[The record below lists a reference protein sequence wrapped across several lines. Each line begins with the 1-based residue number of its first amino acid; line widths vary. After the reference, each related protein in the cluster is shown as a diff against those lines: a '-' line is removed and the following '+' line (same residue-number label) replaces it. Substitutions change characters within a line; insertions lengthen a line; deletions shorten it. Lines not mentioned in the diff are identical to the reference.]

1 MLLRLSLVVAI
12 LAGLAALYFSHFTV
26 GDRINVLNQE
36 LERAETQATQAQSDA
51 QRARENERQARQ
63 ELEATTRDLADRTS
77 TLEMTAARLAEQE
90 KRANKLFEDF
100 TRVDSE
106 LRKAQQLVA
115 AYQGTGMDP
124 QQVRILRAQLLE
136 VADARDTFAK
146 EAKMLGQ
153 RAEDLAR
160 RLARYEG
167 PQEPQVELPVGL
179 VGRVVAVDPRYD
191 FVVLDIG
198 AEDGVKEDGQM
209 LVNRNGQLVARVQV
223 TRVEQNRSIANVL
236 PQWKQDDVME
246 GDVVFY

>member
-1 MLLRLSLVVAI
+1 
-12 LAGLAALYFSHFTV
+12 
-26 GDRINVLNQE
+26 
-36 LERAETQATQAQSDA
+36 
-51 QRARENERQARQ
+51 
-63 ELEATTRDLADRTS
+63 
-77 TLEMTAARLAEQE
+77 
-90 KRANKLFEDF
+90 
-100 TRVDSE
+100 
-106 LRKAQQLVA
+106 VA

-124 QQVRILRAQLLE
+124 QQVRTLRAQLLE
-136 VADARDTFAK
+136 VADARDTFAE
-146 EAKMLGQ
+146 EAKMLSQ